1 MTDLLKFHHIG
12 VACKNFERETKA
24 YKLLGYEQ
32 ESPDFKDEIQGIYGR
47 FLFAAHQPRLELLTN
62 TEDSHTLDLWLK
74 NRTKM
79 YHTGYTVKNFDKAI
93 QEILS
98 WGGGMAKE
106 PCQSAYFKHR
116 ICFMILPNMS
126 LMEIIEE
133 DIK

>member
-1 MTDLLKFHHIG
+1 MADLLKFHHIG

-32 ESPDFKDEIQGIYGR
+32 ESPDFKDEIQGIYG
-47 FLFAAHQPRLELLTN
+47 LLTN

-98 WGGGMAKE
+98 WGGVMAKE

>member
-1 MTDLLKFHHIG
+1 MADLLKFHHIG
-12 VACKNFERETKA
+12 IACKNFERETKA

-98 WGGGMAKE
+98 WGGGNGKRTLSIGLLQTQNLFYDS
-106 PCQSAYFKHR
+106 PKHE
-116 ICFMILPNMS
+116 LNGNH
-126 LMEIIEE
+126 
-133 DIK
+133 